1 MEKQTLTDTAKI
13 AAGYINTTNR
23 HIFLTGKAGTGKT
36 TFLHSIAK
44 NSHKRTVV
52 AAPTGIAA
60 INAGGVTLHSLFN
73 LPFGVFIPEKNFD
86 PTAIGNFKVV
96 TPVSLISQMHLTE
109 TKRKLLREME
119 LLIIDEVSML
129 RADLLDAI
137 DTILR
142 SVRRNSKAAFGGLQ
156 VLFIGDMLQLPP
168 VVRDEEGRLLAKFY
182 KTNYFFDARA
192 LHNDQPLYIELE
204 KIYRQS
210 DPHFLRILN
219 NLRDNELDEYD
230 VEHLDKRVK
239 PSFRSQTGDG
249 YINLVTHNSK
259 ADQINRQALE
269 FLPDPVFQYS
279 AIIEGEFAENMFP
292 IEAMMELKKHSQVMF
307 IKNDGSGEKKYFNG
321 KIGTIKTIDKELIEV
336 DFNDGSN
343 PVMVERYIWENN
355 RYAVNEATNQIEET
369 TIGRFSHFPLKLA
382 WAITIHKSQ
391 GLTFDKA
398 IVDVA
403 GAFAPG
409 QVYVALSRLRTL
421 EGLVLTT
428 SLRPK
433 NVMLDPNLI
442 SFTKQK
448 SKAGQLAQN
457 LQNESHVY
465 FHDFIIEAFNFKNLH
480 FEALEHAQSYD
491 MDAERSEK
499 QKHESWAE
507 NWLTQLEEIKTVAD
521 KLPPHIHNIV
531 LENNEEVLPKLF
543 ERVSSAKRYFEPL
556 FDSLRK
562 NLKDQTVNIEDNPKN
577 MKGYVLE
584 LYSLEK
590 LCYKQ
595 WQAIQRTESLL
606 RAATTDLDFDK
617 NVILD
622 QKALEERQKQ
632 IEKEA
637 EPKFK
642 KPKVTKENVTKELK
656 ETKTPTKQ
664 VTFDLYKQGKK
675 VDEIAKE
682 REMAVSTIESHLAH
696 FVETGDIDVFE
707 LLSKEKFE
715 AIEKAAKELVTN
727 LYGPIKNK
735 LGEDFTYNE
744 IRYAMVKLNDEME
757 AFLQAKESEPSV

>member
-73 LPFGVFIPEKNFD
+73 LPFGVFIPEKTFD

-109 TKRKLLREME
+109 TKRRLLREME

-230 VEHLDKRVK
+230 FKHLEKRVK
-239 PSFRSQTGDG
+239 PNFRSQTGDG
-249 YINLVTHNSK
+249 IINLVTHNSK

-269 FLPDPVFQYS
+269 FLPDPVFKYS
-279 AIIEGEFAENMFP
+279 ASIEGEFPENMYP
-292 IEAMMELKKHSQVMF
+292 IEAVMELKKHAQVMF

-428 SLRPK
+428 SLRPRS
-433 NVMLDPNLI
+433 VMLDPNLI
-442 SFTKQK
+442 SFTNQK
-448 SKAGQLAQN
+448 PKSGELANN

-465 FHDFIIEAFNFKNLH
+465 FHDFIIEAFDFKNLH
-480 FEALEHAQSYD
+480 FQALEHAQSYD

-499 QKHESWAE
+499 QKHEAWAE
-507 NWLTQLEEIKTVAD
+507 AWLTQLEAIKTVAD

-531 LENNEEVLPKLF
+531 LENNEGVLPKLF

-556 FDSLRK
+556 FEALRR
-562 NLKDQTVNIEDNPKN
+562 NLKEQTVLIEDNPKN
-577 MKGYVLE
+577 MKGYVSE
-584 LYSLEK
+584 LYDLEK

-595 WQAIQRTESLL
+595 WQGIQRAESLL

-632 IEKEA
+632 VEKEA

-642 KPKVTKENVTKELK
+642 KPKVVKEKIKKEPTKNVT
-656 ETKTPTKQ
+656 
-664 VTFDLYKQGKK
+664 FALYKEGKSLA
-675 VDEIAKE
+675 EIAE
-682 REMAVSTIESHLAH
+682 HREMTVSTIENHLAH
-696 FVETGDIDVFE
+696 FVQSGEIDVLE
-707 LLSKEKFE
+707 LISKKKLE
-715 AIEKAAKELVTN
+715 AIHSAAKELETN
-727 LYGPIKNK
+727 LYGPIKIR
-735 LGEDFTYNE
+735 LGEDFSYSE
-744 IRYAMVKLNDEME
+744 IRFAMSVL
-757 AFLQAKESEPSV
+757 KEEEVSTEEIEPPF